1 MPRNIRGKDADL
13 AVRDLPGRARILTG
27 NPAGGLALLEK
38 SGFIDDQNRILVC
51 EMLDHIIADNV
62 TQLIG
67 IPAAAAKNSLL
78 APGSGIARRLRAH
91 PARFCAARFQAARRE
106 TIQPKLPPALA

>member
-38 SGFIDDQNRILVC
+38 AGFIDDQNRVLVC
-51 EMLDHIIADNV
+51 EMLDHILADDV

-67 IPAAAAKNSLL
+67 IP
-78 APGSGIARRLRAH
+78 RRG
-91 PARFCAARFQAARRE
+91 QE
-106 TIQPKLPPALA
+106 